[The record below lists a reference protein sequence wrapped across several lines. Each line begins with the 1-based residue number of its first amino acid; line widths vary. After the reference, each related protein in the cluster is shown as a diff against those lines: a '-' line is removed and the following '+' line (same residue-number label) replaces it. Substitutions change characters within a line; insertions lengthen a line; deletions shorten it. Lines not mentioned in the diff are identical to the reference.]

1 MFHESLKKQF
11 NWNLML
17 RYTVKLTL
25 NQYFMKYSEKKFHSV
40 SFPLQNFFLILSI
53 AKFLRALGEEYL
65 QMDASENM
73 FLKLRQI
80 EIYL

>member
-1 MFHESLKKQF
+1 
-11 NWNLML
+11 
-17 RYTVKLTL
+17 
-25 NQYFMKYSEKKFHSV
+25 MKYSEKNFHSV